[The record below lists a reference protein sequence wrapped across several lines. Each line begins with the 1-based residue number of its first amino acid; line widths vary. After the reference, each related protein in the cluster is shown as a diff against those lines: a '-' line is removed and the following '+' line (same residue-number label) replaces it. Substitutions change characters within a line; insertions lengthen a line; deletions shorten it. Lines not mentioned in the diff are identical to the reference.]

1 MSQVLPIEI
10 TDEVKQSFINYAMSV
25 IVERALPD
33 VRDGL
38 KPVQRR
44 ILYAAYQDGVV
55 PTRKHVKS
63 AKIVGEVMGKF
74 HPHGDAAIYDTMVRM
89 AQDWNL
95 RYPLIDGQGNF
106 GSMDG
111 DPPAAPRYT
120 EARISHLGYE
130 MLQDLD
136 KETVPMVPNYDG
148 THNQPDVLPSALP
161 NMIVNGAVGI
171 AVGMATSL
179 PPHNLSEV
187 VDGLVAMIDNPEL
200 TLEDLMRHIPGPD
213 FPTAAKLS
221 RRDIKE
227 AYATGRGGLKI
238 RARHRNE
245 EKNGR
250 AMLVFTEIP
259 YQVNKSELVKQIA
272 ALVRNNVIEEISAMR
287 DESDRHGVRIAV
299 ELKRGTN
306 PQVVLNKLYKHSRLQ
321 TSFSVNML
329 AIVGGEPKVLNLV
342 QMLKYYLEHR
352 AVVVRKRTEYDL
364 RKAKERAHILEGLLI
379 ALDHIDEVIALIRA
393 SDDAASARTGLISRF
408 SLTEIQ
414 AQAILDMRLQRLV
427 GLERDKLQAEYRELM
442 EEIGY
447 LESILGDEK
456 RLWKVVKTE
465 LLDIKKKY
473 GDQRRTQITEFE
485 EGFSLEDLI
494 EDEPMVITLT
504 SQGFLKRT
512 SLENYRSQGR
522 GGQGAQA
529 GKTKEE
535 DEAISVFVA
544 TMHDTL
550 LFFTNRGRV
559 YGEKVHELPEAGRQA
574 RGTSVL
580 AMLPLVDGEEVAAL
594 LNVRSL
600 TDEGYFVFAT
610 KDGLIKRTEIKDYQN
625 LSTAGLIAI
634 NLVENDALIGVAIAQ
649 EGDQAMLATLE
660 GQAIR
665 FDLSEDVRATGRAS
679 QGVTGIRFKG
689 DKGDRVVSLV
699 ILPKDVESEVLAVGT
714 YGYGKRTPV
723 SEYPVQGRGGQGVIT
738 FNTNDKV
745 GKLGALIRVLGNED
759 LLVLS
764 KRGIAIRT
772 KVSSISQY
780 GRNTSGVKVMNLSEK
795 DEMVS
800 AFVITAHESL
810 GK

>member
-25 IVERALPD
+25 IVDRALPD

-44 ILYAAYQDGVV
+44 ILYGAYQDGVL
-55 PTRKHVKS
+55 PNRKHVKS
-63 AKIVGEVMGKF
+63 AKIVGEVMGKY

-89 AQDWNL
+89 AQEWSL

-106 GSMDG
+106 GSIDN

-120 EARISHLGYE
+120 EARLSNLGYE

-136 KETVPMVPNYDG
+136 KETVPMIPNYDG
-148 THNQPDVLPSALP
+148 TQEQPEVLPSALP
-161 NMIVNGAVGI
+161 NMLVNGAAGI

-179 PPHNLSEV
+179 PPHNLSETI
-187 VDGLVAMIDNPEL
+187 DALALMIDNPDV
-200 TLEDLMRHIPGPD
+200 TLDEIMKVLPGPD
-213 FPTAAKLS
+213 FPTGAKLS
-221 RRDIKE
+221 RRGIKE
-227 AYATGRGGLKI
+227 AYATGRGSLKV
-238 RARHRNE
+238 RARVRNE
-245 EKNGR
+245 DKNGR

-259 YQVNKSELVKQIA
+259 YQVNKADLISQIA
-272 ALVRNNVIEEISAMR
+272 ALVRNKVIEEISALR
-287 DESDRHGVRIAV
+287 DESDRQGMRIAI
-299 ELKRGTN
+299 ELKRGSN

-321 TSFSVNML
+321 TSFTVNLL
-329 AIVGGEPKVLNLV
+329 AIVNGEPKVLTLP
-342 QMLKYYLEHR
+342 QMMRHYLDHR
-352 AVVVRKRTEYDL
+352 GEVVRKRTEYEL
-364 RKAKERAHILEGLLI
+364 RKAKDRAHVLEGLLI

-393 SDDAASARTGLISRF
+393 SQDVAEARTGLISRF

-427 GLERDKLQAEYRELM
+427 GLERDKLQEEYRELM
-442 EEIGY
+442 EEIGR
-447 LESILGDEK
+447 LEAILGDQK
-456 RLWKVVKTE
+456 RLWRVVKNE

-504 SQGFLKRT
+504 SQGFVKRT
-512 SLENYRSQGR
+512 PLEAYRAQGR
-522 GGQGAQA
+522 GGVGAQA

-544 TMHDTL
+544 SMHDTL
-550 LFFTNRGRV
+550 LIFTNRGRV
-559 YGEKVHELPEAGRQA
+559 YGEKVHELPEASRQA
-574 RGTSVL
+574 RGTHVVSL
-580 AMLPLVDGEEVAAL
+580 LPLVEGEEVAAL
-594 LNVRSL
+594 LNVRDL
-600 TDEGYFVFAT
+600 TQEGYFVFAT
-610 KDGLIKRTEIKDYQN
+610 KDGLIKRTEIKEYQN
-625 LSTAGLIAI
+625 LSSAGLIAI

-649 EGDQAMLATLE
+649 EGDQAMLATLS

-665 FDLSEDVRATGRAS
+665 FELSDVRATGRAS
-679 QGVTGIRFKG
+679 QGVTGIRFKEG
-689 DKGDRVVSLV
+689 RDDRVVSLV
-699 ILPKDVESEVLAVGT
+699 ILPKGEEGEVLAVGT
-714 YGYGKRTPV
+714 YGYGKRTSV
-723 SEYPVQGRGGQGVIT
+723 SEYPVQGRGGMGVIT

-745 GKLGALIRVLGNED
+745 GQLAALMRVQGNED

-764 KRGIAIRT
+764 RRGIAIRT

-780 GRNTSGVKVMNLSEK
+780 RRATSGVKVMNLSEK
-795 DEMVS
+795 DELAS
-800 AFVITAHESL
+800 AFVIAPQD
-810 GK
+810 